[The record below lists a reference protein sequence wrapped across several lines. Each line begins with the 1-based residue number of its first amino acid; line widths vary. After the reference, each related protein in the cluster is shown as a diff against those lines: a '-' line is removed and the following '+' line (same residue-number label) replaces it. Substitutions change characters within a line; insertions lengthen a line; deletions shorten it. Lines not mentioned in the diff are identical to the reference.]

1 MRENKPRI
9 LIFCDYY
16 PPGHESS
23 GGMRTII
30 NTVERL
36 GDEFDFWIVTRYYKQ
51 VDYKELK
58 INDWNKFGK
67 AKTFYISV
75 INPFK
80 LRYLIKS
87 VSPCSIYSNSF
98 FSTFTVNLVLL
109 RKLGL
114 ISNEI
119 PLIVAPEGELSE
131 GGLSLKRRKKA
142 LYLRFAEVLKLYEG
156 VIWKAASEME
166 KMEIERF
173 RGRNELIFIAPNMPP
188 KEIFPEFDVKSK
200 PIKKEGEVKLVFL
213 SRIHPTKNLKF
224 FLKLIKDNDGVI
236 ILDVYGPREDKT
248 YFEECLK
255 MVENLNRNIKV
266 DFKGEVKNEDVPM
279 TLLNYHFFVLPTLGE
294 SFGHVI
300 VEALAAGC
308 PLIISD
314 TTPWR
319 RLEEKGVGWD
329 IPLSDIGRW
338 KETLNF
344 CLNMDDV
351 TYRKMSLNARCF
363 IESWLKSNDVED
375 ATRRV
380 LLYSLEMAS
389 K

>member
-1 MRENKPRI
+1 MRDSKPRI

-36 GDEFDFWIVTRYYKQ
+36 RDEFDFWIVTRYYKQ
-51 VDYKELK
+51 IDYKELR
-58 INDWNKFGK
+58 INDWNEFGK
-67 AKTFYISV
+67 VKTFYISV
-75 INPFK
+75 ISPCK
-80 LRYLIKS
+80 LRHLIKFVLPS
-87 VSPCSIYSNSF
+87 SIYSNSF

-109 RKLGL
+109 RKFGL
-114 ISNEI
+114 ISDRI
-119 PLIVAPEGELSE
+119 PLIIAPEGELSE
-131 GGLSLKRRKKA
+131 GALSLKRRKKA
-142 LYLRFAEVLKLYEG
+142 LYLQFAQVLKLYKG

-166 KMEIERF
+166 KVEIERF
-173 RGRNELIFIAPNMPP
+173 GGGSGSIFVAPNMPP
-188 KEIFPEFDVKSK
+188 KDIFPEFDVKLK
-200 PIKKEGEVKLVFL
+200 PTKKKGEVRLAFL

-224 FLKLIKDNDGVI
+224 LLKLLKKSEGVI
-236 ILDVYGPREDKT
+236 ILDVYGPREDKK

-255 MVENLNRNIKV
+255 IVENLSRNAKV
-266 DFKGEVKNEDVPM
+266 GFKGEVNNKDVTM

-314 TTPWR
+314 TTPWQ
-319 RLEEKGVGWD
+319 RLEEKGIGWD
-329 IPLSDIGRW
+329 IPLDDVGRW
-338 KETLNF
+338 REILNL

-351 TYRKMSLNARCF
+351 TYRKMSLNARRF
-363 IESWLKSNDVED
+363 IEAWLRNNEIED
-375 ATRRV
+375 ATRKV
-380 LLYSLEMAS
+380 LLYSLEIAS